1 MFHNCVPE
9 EFTNSTNAN
18 YVARKDSSQL
28 TCLRVMVKKEWLAY
42 KQTVSSIRREVNALS
57 FGEKASKPK
66 ELSLFETGSLLAIT
80 GLDGMSKL

>member
-1 MFHNCVPE
+1 
-9 EFTNSTNAN
+9 
-18 YVARKDSSQL
+18 
-28 TCLRVMVKKEWLAY
+28 MVKKEWLAY

-57 FGEKASKPK
+57 FGKKASKPK

>member
-1 MFHNCVPE
+1 M
-9 EFTNSTNAN
+9 
-18 YVARKDSSQL
+18 